1 MTIVL
6 AVVVYAHLGGFVWR
20 KLFIRPKFDKV
31 IGEQVQI
38 VGELYNYYH
47 QEVRFAL
54 INTSQVNDTFKLVE
68 LDVFNSPCDSLTT
81 TIKVM
86 PDKKSKFSII
96 AENCNL
102 NHLPKTP
109 NTEINGSNGVK
120 GCTLGMAV
128 NASIIDMDITHE
140 QAVRYIIEDRDCT
153 ISLKFRTGKTCLV
166 AHANI
171 EISSYPSLC
180 LEAQV
185 IKMQTLKVLVT
196 TVVPSTAVTLTILVC
211 TVFTGCCC
219 RRTRLCKRQEY
230 STLVNEEAL
239 SEYAYASQ

>member
-54 INTSQVNDTFKLVE
+54 INTSQVNDSFKLVE
-68 LDVFNSPCDSLTT
+68 LNVFNSPCDSLTT
-81 TIKVM
+81 TTTVM
-86 PDKKSKFSII
+86 PDKKSNII

-109 NTEINGSNGVK
+109 SAEINGSNSVK

-128 NASIIDMDITHE
+128 NASILDMNVAHE
-140 QAVRYIIEDRDCT
+140 QSVRYIIEDRDCT

-166 AHANI
+166 ARANT

-185 IKMQTLKVLVT
+185 IKMQMLKVLVT

-211 TVFTGCCC
+211 AVFTGCCC
-219 RRTRLCKRQEY
+219 RRTRLCKRQKY

-239 SEYAYASQ
+239 AEYVIQ